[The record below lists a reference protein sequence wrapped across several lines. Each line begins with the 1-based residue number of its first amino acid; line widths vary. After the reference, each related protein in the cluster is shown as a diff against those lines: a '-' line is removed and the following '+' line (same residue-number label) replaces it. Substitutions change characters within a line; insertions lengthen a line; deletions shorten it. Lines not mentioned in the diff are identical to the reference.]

1 MNCIAIIP
9 AGGKG
14 LRAGITNKKGY
25 ATPKQ
30 YLKVKG
36 KEIIVYTLQAFQKN
50 KHINKII
57 IAAEPEYFSLLLKLV
72 NKFKLSKV
80 KLIVEGGST
89 RQQSVYNAVLSS
101 EADDNDLL
109 VVHDA
114 ARALLPDEILANSIL
129 SAKKNGNALVCIKAK
144 DTLIKGKKFVD
155 EYLNRDEVYYVQTP
169 QIFKYRDLHR
179 ALSKTH
185 REQFVGTDE
194 SMLVKRLGK
203 KVNIVEGS
211 VFNFKITTKE
221 DVEMFRKLTT
231 VKYLS

>member
-1 MNCIAIIP
+1 MTTIAIIP

-14 LRAGITNKKGY
+14 LRSGS

-30 YLKVKG
+30 YLKVGG
-36 KEIIVYTLQAFQKN
+36 KEIIVYTLQTFQKN
-50 KHINKII
+50 KLIDRII
-57 IAAEPEYFSLLLKLV
+57 IAAEPEYFNLLIKLV
-72 NKFKLSKV
+72 KKYKLNKV
-80 KLIVEGGST
+80 DLIVEGGST

-114 ARALLPDEILANSIL
+114 ARAFLQDDVLTNAIET
-129 SAKKNGNALVCIKAK
+129 AKKKGNALVCIKAK
-144 DTLIKGKKFVD
+144 DTLIKGQSVVT

-169 QIFKYRDLHR
+169 QIFKYKDLQR
-179 ALSKTH
+179 ALGKAHS
-185 REQFVGTDE
+185 EEFVGTDE
-194 SMLVKRLGK
+194 SMLVRRIGK

-221 DVEMFRKLTT
+221 DVELFKKLTQ
-231 VKYLS
+231 